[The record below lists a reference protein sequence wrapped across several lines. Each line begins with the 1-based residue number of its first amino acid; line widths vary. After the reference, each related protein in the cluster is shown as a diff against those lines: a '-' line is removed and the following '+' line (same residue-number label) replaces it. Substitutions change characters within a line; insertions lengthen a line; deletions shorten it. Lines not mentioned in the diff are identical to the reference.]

1 MLAERRS
8 SIPGMDSLT
17 LRGTSRGSAS
27 HLRLLGRPLR
37 GAAVA
42 DFCIARD
49 VGRVVLWQ
57 VVLCQGA
64 LLLLRRV
71 GAVGG
76 GVLVVA
82 AVGAHGAV
90 FCCGEGMERNV
101 KVYTC
106 RRKEGGIE
114 EG

>member
-8 SIPGMDSLT
+8 SILGMDSLT

-27 HLRLLGRPLR
+27 HLRLLGRPLC

-42 DFCIARD
+42 DFCIAWD
-49 VGRVVLWQ
+49 IGRVVLWQ

-64 LLLLRRV
+64 LVLLRRI
-71 GAVGG
+71 GAVRG

-82 AVGAHGAV
+82 AVVAHGAV

-106 RRKEGGIE
+106 RRREGGKE